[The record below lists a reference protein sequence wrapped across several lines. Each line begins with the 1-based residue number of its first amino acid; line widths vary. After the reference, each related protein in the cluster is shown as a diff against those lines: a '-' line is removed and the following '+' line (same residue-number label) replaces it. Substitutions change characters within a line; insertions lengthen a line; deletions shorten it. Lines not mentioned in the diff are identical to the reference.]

1 MNRGVLF
8 SSQFTL
14 YADVKKGNRP
24 GFSNSKNPD
33 QAVKIYEYFNDALQA
48 YGLTVK
54 QGEFG
59 THI

>member
-1 MNRGVLF
+1 MVKYY
-8 SSQFTL
+8 QFHNLL

-33 QAVKIYEYFNDALQA
+33 QAVKIYEYFNDALRA

-54 QGEFG
+54 TGEFEH
-59 THI
+59 T